1 MEKKYLD
8 ASIKKY
14 LDDLSA
20 KLPAPG
26 GGSAAALVSAAG
38 VSCLL
43 MVANFTVDKKGYEQY
58 QQELKNLLKQLTT
71 SHLLLTALIDE
82 DVNVYTTLSS
92 AYKTKDGKK
101 IQNALKNAISV
112 PCKILEISIETIPL
126 AGQLSKIGN
135 KNLISDVAC
144 GVSFLRAGIESAKF
158 NIDINLK
165 FVDAAGFV
173 KKTKTKYQKMLKI
186 ASGNIKKIIKD
197 AAERL

>member
-1 MEKKYLD
+1 MEKKYRD
-8 ASIKKY
+8 SSIKKY

-26 GGSAAALVSAAG
+26 GGSAAALVSTTG

-43 MVANFTVDKKGYEQY
+43 MVANFTVDNKGYEQY
-58 QQELKNLLKQLTT
+58 QKKIKKILSKLSTFKLQLST
-71 SHLLLTALIDE
+71 LVDE
-82 DVNVYTTLSS
+82 DVNVCTTLSS
-92 AYKTKDGKK
+92 AYKTKDREK

-112 PCKILEISIETIPL
+112 PCKIFEISLEAIPL
-126 AGQLSKIGN
+126 AGQLSAIGN

-165 FVDAAGFV
+165 FVDDAEFV
-173 KKTKTKYQKMLKI
+173 KKTKAKYEKMLKI
-186 ASGNIKKIIKD
+186 ASGDIEKIIKE
-197 AAERL
+197 AMERI